1 MREVGYPFPVLL
13 VLWAVLGY
21 FVYGGMDGALAMI
34 LLSIVLGLAVPV
46 ALIPFVGFIVY
57 AFLAYYVILPWV
69 IDLTKIDPTWLT
81 SLIVLVDVVMA
92 GLITFA
98 TSIVVLALTGVVE
111 SDLPEKFVSN
121 LGLTEKPRSFK
132 FFRKLP

>member
-1 MREVGYPFPVLL
+1 M
-13 VLWAVLGY
+13 
-21 FVYGGMDGALAMI
+21 
-34 LLSIVLGLAVPV
+34 
-46 ALIPFVGFIVY
+46 
-57 AFLAYYVILPWV
+57 ILPWV